1 MKTENKDTNIKTNNQ
16 SDMIDSPQYEKAT
29 KKKYMVRSA
38 ICLAAGGIAGFL
50 FAFGST
56 HLKTFLTA
64 FTKYTHIYFPVVQI
78 YLLPWFLL
86 VFTLICTIINE
97 KLLKKSKSQIA
108 SWDGENDDH
117 INIAD
122 TCLNKV
128 LLVASIESV
137 GIQMIFAV
145 ITYHLMQNL
154 QNKSDT
160 NALMIFIAVAI
171 YCASLAAIIL
181 QQKHVIQLVKKYS
194 PEKRGSI
201 YDKHFQDIWFATCD
215 EGERHIIYNACYKTH
230 QFMNK
235 TFSVCLAAATVI
247 GMFVSIGILCAI
259 IIGFLWLI
267 MTCCYIR
274 ECIRLENGR

>member
-1 MKTENKDTNIKTNNQ
+1 MKTESENTNMNTNNQ

-29 KKKYMVRSA
+29 KKKYAVRSV

-56 HLKTFLTA
+56 HLKTLLTA
-64 FTKYTHIYFPVVQI
+64 ITKYAHIYFPVLQL
-78 YLLPWFLL
+78 YLFPWFLL

-97 KLLKKSKSQIA
+97 KLLKKSKLQIT

-128 LLVASIESV
+128 LLISGIESV
-137 GIQMIFAV
+137 GTQIIFAV
-145 ITYHLMQNL
+145 ITYHLMKNL
-154 QNKSDT
+154 QDKSST
-160 NALMIFIAVAI
+160 NVMMIFIAVAI
-171 YCASLAAIIL
+171 YLASMVAIVL
-181 QQKHVIQLVKKYS
+181 QQKHVIQLIKKYS

-201 YDKHFQDIWFATCD
+201 YDKHFQDVWFATCD
-215 EGERHIIYNACYKTH
+215 EGERHIIYKACYKTY
-230 QFMNK
+230 QFMNRV
-235 TFSVCLAAATVI
+235 FSTCLAAATII

-259 IIGFLWLI
+259 IIGFLGLI
-267 MTCCYIR
+267 MTCCYTR